1 MAKKIIKQPTADEQ
15 RMLKEVTSA
24 EASYVM
30 VRGKRWKVEWMRNG
44 TLDYVSR
51 VLLRRSRMLEKVASR
66 FNRDGI
72 DGAAT
77 EKMGAATDKM
87 GTANGKMG
95 AATGKMGADADEMAA
110 ATREADAYEK
120 AYSYDPVKIGGE
132 ENKVVCKCAAL
143 MRLNGYWAIKLLY
156 WFVWRW
162 FYYVKQYSEGDLGEY
177 IAECKKKVPV
187 MDYLMCTTL
196 LTAMMDT
203 KKQMNRAE
211 VNRIQVEQLSAQ
223 RAALAKNTQN

>member
-1 MAKKIIKQPTADEQ
+1 
-15 RMLKEVTSA
+15 MLKDVTAA
-24 EASYVM
+24 ETSFVM

-51 VLLRRSRMLEKVASR
+51 VMLNRERTLEEVALRHASKGVTAAGGALPVV
-66 FNRDGI
+66 NDGK
-72 DGAAT
+72 G
-77 EKMGAATDKM
+77 
-87 GTANGKMG
+87 
-95 AATGKMGADADEMAA
+95 DEMVAA
-110 ATREADAYEK
+110 SAETSAYEL
-120 AYSYDPVKIGGE
+120 AYAADPVRVGGY

-143 MRLNGYWAIKLLY
+143 MRLNGYWGIKLLY
-156 WFVWRW
+156 WWLWRW
-162 FYYVKQYSEGDLGEY
+162 YYYVKQYNESELGEF

-223 RAALAKNTQN
+223 RAALGKSTGN

>member
-1 MAKKIIKQPTADEQ
+1 MAKKILRQPTAEEQ
-15 RMLKEVTSA
+15 RMLKDVTTAEVSFVT
-24 EASYVM
+24 
-30 VRGKRWKVEWMRNG
+30 VRGKQWKVEWMRNI

-51 VLLRRSRMLEKVASR
+51 VMLRRSRKVEAAAR
-66 FNRDGI
+66 AAVEPAANAVGT
-72 DGAAT
+72 GADDVEMKAAVR
-77 EKMGAATDKM
+77 EATDFER
-87 GTANGKMG
+87 AY
-95 AATGKMGADADEMAA
+95 AD
-110 ATREADAYEK
+110 
-120 AYSYDPVKIGGE
+120 DPVRVGAE

-143 MRLNGYWAIKLLY
+143 MKLNGYWSIRLLY
-156 WFVWRW
+156 WLVWRW
-162 FYYVKQYSEGDLGEY
+162 FYYVKQYNESDLGEF

-223 RAALAKNTQN
+223 RAALAKNTPS